1 MPLYMQQ
8 IAYDSDAWAA
18 LAQNPEDRSEAFG
31 RLAESMGGRLLSFY
45 NSFGE
50 YDVVVIY
57 EAPDPSTAAAIE
69 VAARAP
75 GHLTRRRP
83 PRCSALRR
91 AWRRCAR
98 RVRQNIDGRDN
109 SSSVV
114 VGLPQK
120 GAGQRASRPFFM
132 PLALET

>member
-18 LAQNPEDRSEAFG
+18 MAQNPEDRSEAFG

-69 VAARAP
+69 VAARVP
-75 GHLTRRRP
+75 GHLTTVKTTALLSAEEGLEAMRKAGEAEHIRP
-83 PRCSALRR
+83 
-91 AWRRCAR
+91 
-98 RVRQNIDGRDN
+98 
-109 SSSVV
+109 
-114 VGLPQK
+114 
-120 GAGQRASRPFFM
+120 GQQ
-132 PLALET
+132 

>member
-8 IAYDSDAWAA
+8 VAYDSDAWAA

-69 VAARAP
+69 VAARVP
-75 GHLTRRRP
+75 GHLTTVKTTALLSAEEGLEAMRKAGEAEHRRP
-83 PRCSALRR
+83 
-91 AWRRCAR
+91 
-98 RVRQNIDGRDN
+98 
-109 SSSVV
+109 
-114 VGLPQK
+114 
-120 GAGQRASRPFFM
+120 GQQ
-132 PLALET
+132 

>member
-18 LAQNPEDRSEAFG
+18 MAQNPEDRSEAFG

-69 VAARAP
+69 VAASAP
-75 GHLTRRRP
+75 GHLTAVKTTALLSVEEGLAAMRKAGEAEHRRP
-83 PRCSALRR
+83 
-91 AWRRCAR
+91 
-98 RVRQNIDGRDN
+98 
-109 SSSVV
+109 
-114 VGLPQK
+114 
-120 GAGQRASRPFFM
+120 GQQ
-132 PLALET
+132 